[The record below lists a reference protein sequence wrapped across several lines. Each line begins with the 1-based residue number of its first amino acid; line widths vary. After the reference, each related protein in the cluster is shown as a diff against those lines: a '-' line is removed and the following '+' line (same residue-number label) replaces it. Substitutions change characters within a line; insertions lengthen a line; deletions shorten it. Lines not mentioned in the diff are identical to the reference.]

1 MAHPRVA
8 SLLGA
13 ACLCSC
19 AGSRP
24 AAAPATAPAVQEA
37 DREPLRLEKMPWG
50 TFRSQRFALAIGL
63 PDGAAW
69 RIDDHGGPWLRA
81 THAPSDS
88 TLLLRSWLEAQPSF
102 ERCHARGLSWN
113 ERVPAL
119 LGARIVEEKER
130 RIAGDPGKVIVGI
143 EGPNDGFVV
152 ALAASARKCTLL
164 VFRTHAPDPEQIA
177 GRLLLFAEKVV
188 PSVEPT
194 STLSPTRQAVPA
206 AGSH

>member
-24 AAAPATAPAVQEA
+24 AAAPPASAVQEA
-37 DREPLRLEKMPWG
+37 ATEPLRLEKMPWG
-50 TFRSQRFALAIGL
+50 TFRSKRFALAIGL

-69 RIDDHGGPWLRA
+69 RIDDHGAPWLRA

-88 TLLLRSWLEAQPSF
+88 TLLLRSWIEARPSF

-113 ERVPAL
+113 ESVPAL

-130 RIAGDPGKVIVGI
+130 RIAGAPGKVIVGM
-143 EGPNDGFVV
+143 EGPNDGFLV

-164 VFRTHAPDPEQIA
+164 VLRTHASDPEQIA
-177 GRLLLFAEKVV
+177 DRLLLFAEKVV
-188 PSVEPT
+188 PSLEPT
-194 STLSPTRQAVPA
+194 STLTPTRQALPA